1 MNKLSKWKKFLQD
14 GDIKSYL
21 DYKKEQKRDTELS
34 SDRNS
39 YGIKR
44 RDRNKKH

>member
-1 MNKLSKWKKFLQD
+1 MKKSNKWKNFLQN
-14 GDIKSYL
+14 GDIESYL